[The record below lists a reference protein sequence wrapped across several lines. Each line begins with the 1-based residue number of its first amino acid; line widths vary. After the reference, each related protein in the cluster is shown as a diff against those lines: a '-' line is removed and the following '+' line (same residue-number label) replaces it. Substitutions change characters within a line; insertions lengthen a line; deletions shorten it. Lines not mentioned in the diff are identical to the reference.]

1 MSVTA
6 WAAVLVTMLSAPQLC
21 AAELSTYRGFTFGA
35 GVAAIAKQAG
45 LKPAD
50 AKVIHTRPAVLQEIE
65 WQLRPQVIDGSP
77 GRDPVR
83 EGLLCFL
90 DGKLYRMVITYDRY
104 RIEGMTVEDMVDA
117 ISLSYGVADRPD
129 TEIAFHSNYAETAK
143 VLARWQD
150 AEHAYD
156 LVRTGDRSSFALV
169 LYAKRQDALAQAAIR
184 EASRLDSLDAPGRA
198 LQAEKKRAEDE
209 RMALEVSRAINKP
222 NFRP

>member
-6 WAAVLVTMLSAPQLC
+6 WTSILVVMLCAPRLS

-35 GVAAIAKQAG
+35 GIAAIAEQAG

-50 AKVIHTRPAVLQEIE
+50 AKAIHKRPAVLQEME
-65 WQLRPQVIDGSP
+65 WQLRPQVIEGAP

-90 DGKLYRMVITYDRY
+90 DGKLYRIVITYDRY
-104 RIEGMTVEDMVDA
+104 RVEGMTVEDMVEA
-117 ISLSYGVADRPD
+117 ISLSYGAAERPD
-129 TEIAFHSNYAETAK
+129 TEIVFHSNYAETAK

-198 LQAEKKRAEDE
+198 LEAEKKRAEDE
-209 RMALEVSRAINKP
+209 RRALEVSRTVNKP